1 MKFEDFIRS
10 SLSDRKISI
19 KDAAIMLGYTEPS
32 FRNKLSKG
40 NLNLRDVIILSI
52 LLDLHL
58 SLYDDFGNSLYSFDI
73 SDYLSEDDLLRLK
86 TFMETKM
93 NDQKYLAWFKAL
105 PDEQKQAIYEMVQ
118 AKQIKPKSDRGKKK
132 LIKVI
137 GKNEGFSL
145 LQGIKKRYFIF
156 GSDHDEAYK
165 YIMAQIS
172 DNPHSQEDE
181 TIEERIIEDAIQR
194 FSVEIKSDIT
204 P

>member
-172 DNPHSQEDE
+172 DNPHSQENE

>member
-165 YIMAQIS
+165 YIMTQIS